1 MLNCVSS
8 IFEFLKTVPLAI
20 VQAAV
25 GEAISRIDA
34 ATKTIERE
42 YRVREEQRELLQTL
56 KNEKSLIKEA
66 SQNQKLLEQGTL
78 KYLK

>member
-1 MLNCVSS
+1 M
-8 IFEFLKTVPLAI
+8 
-20 VQAAV
+20 QAAV

-78 KYLK
+78 KYWNNEQCCIIVFTIL

>member
-1 MLNCVSS
+1 MLNCVSRL
-8 IFEFLKTVPLAI
+8 FLILILITVPLAI

-78 KYLK
+78 KY

>member
-1 MLNCVSS
+1 M
-8 IFEFLKTVPLAI
+8 
-20 VQAAV
+20 QAAV

-66 SQNQKLLEQGTL
+66 SQNQKLLEQELNAL
-78 KYLK
+78 KVRSKLKNENVVIVSLYKL